1 MKLYMAGGV
10 TANLNPFWKETCK
23 RMEQGQTYENATE
36 DSMRIFLAGGES
48 RHWIQDELLE
58 TQKKNGAEMQV
69 FIAGIQGSRKGFVVD
84 ASIPRRSM
92 ALEKRV
98 GGMTVLS

>member
-23 RMEQGQTYENATE
+23 RMEQGQTYESATE

-58 TQKKNGAEMQV
+58 TQKKNETRRTIREPFLQW
-69 FIAGIQGSRKGFVVD
+69 GI
-84 ASIPRRSM
+84 
-92 ALEKRV
+92 
-98 GGMTVLS
+98 